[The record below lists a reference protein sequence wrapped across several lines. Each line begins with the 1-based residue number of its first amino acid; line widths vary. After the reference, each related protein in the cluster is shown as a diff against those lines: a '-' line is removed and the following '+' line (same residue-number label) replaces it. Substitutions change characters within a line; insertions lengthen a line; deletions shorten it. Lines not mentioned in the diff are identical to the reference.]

1 MPYCGY
7 SPCAYVIKFFENSD
21 HAEAEILQSQWFT
34 SRAETSIRSTAFYA
48 LRSTVLA
55 GGFGLHESDPPS
67 ETSTIAFVE
76 PPALLN
82 PQGIGIKSYGIF
94 VPAIT
99 MLKLDA
105 RFVPAHIL
113 EEQQLDLWVNYRR
126 DLAGMVLPFDSW
138 KPRFSDSQW
147 IVEIDNYS
155 NGHHCIYRYE
165 PIEPGGYG
173 LGIFVRTHAE
183 ASVIIQDILWLYDSG
198 LQDPDIYAFVI
209 PLDAI
214 NDGKNIQPSD
224 IIMTAPEEFAFD
236 ISEFFHIPYTSY
248 IVEDLIAI
256 INQTLIETHSFCSLL
271 DNSLTTS
278 IPHLSFPDNRTTL
291 CRALVAQDAIQYTT
305 SGKYLFPLEDYTEL
319 CESVK
324 YSALNLLLSKIKT
337 RWRGRCVVEFVA
349 EEDLSLIKIG

>member
-7 SPCAYVIKFFENSD
+7 SPCSYVIKFFENSD
-21 HAEAEILQSQWFT
+21 HSEAEILQSQWFT

-48 LRSTVLA
+48 LRSAVLA
-55 GGFGLHESDPPS
+55 GGFVLHESAPSS
-67 ETSTIAFVE
+67 ETSKIVFVE

-82 PQGIGIKSYGIF
+82 PQGIGIWSYGIL

-147 IVEIDNYS
+147 IVEVDNSS
-155 NGHHCIYRYE
+155 NGHHCIYQYE
-165 PIEPGGYG
+165 PIESNAYG
-173 LGIFVRTHAE
+173 LGIVVRTHSE
-183 ASVIIQDILWLYDSG
+183 ASIIMQDILWLYDSG
-198 LQDPDIYAFVI
+198 LRDPDIYAFVI

-214 NDGKNIQPSD
+214 NDGKNIQPSE
-224 IIMTAPEEFAFD
+224 IIMTAPEDFSVD
-236 ISEFFHIPYTSY
+236 ISAFFHTPYTSY
-248 IVEDLIAI
+248 IVEDLIALI
-256 INQTLIETHSFCSLL
+256 HQTLIETHSFCSLL
-271 DNSLTTS
+271 DNSLITS

-319 CESVK
+319 CVSVK

-349 EEDLSLIKIG
+349 EEDLSLIIIG